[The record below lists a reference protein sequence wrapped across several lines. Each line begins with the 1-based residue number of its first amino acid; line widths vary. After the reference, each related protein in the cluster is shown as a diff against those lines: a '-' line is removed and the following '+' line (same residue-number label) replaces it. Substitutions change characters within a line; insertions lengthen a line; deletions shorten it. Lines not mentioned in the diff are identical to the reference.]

1 MPKTNLLGFSRI
13 QMEDLLESWG
23 QPRYKGRQLYKWLYR
38 MRQYDFALMTD
49 LSKDLRSR
57 LDDEF
62 EFRLPE
68 VKQEAVSVDGTV
80 KLLFC
85 LDDGHPIE
93 SVLIPDESGR
103 ATCCIS
109 SQAGCALACRFCATG
124 TMGLLR
130 DLTPGEIVG
139 QLIYLR
145 DRFGDGAFN
154 NIVMMGMGEPL
165 HNYANVIAAMIIVTA
180 EDGLAVS
187 PRRVTLSTSGISP
200 KIKRLAD
207 SDLKLNLAVSLHAAT
222 QEKRVRIMP
231 VAQTFKLDKLMEAV
245 RYYAKKTTMRVTFE
259 YIVIKDFNDSM
270 KDVKA
275 LSALLRGISCR
286 VNLLAYNPVPGLDLE
301 RPSDERVDWFGRQ
314 LYPRVPAVTV
324 RKSRGLD
331 IDAAC
336 GQLAARNL
344 EGGRHLRAS

>member
-1 MPKTNLLGFSRI
+1 MPKTNALGFSRI
-13 QMEDLLESWG
+13 QMEELLASWG
-23 QPRYKGRQLYKWLYR
+23 HPRYKGRQLFKWLYR
-38 MRQYDFALMTD
+38 IRQYDFGLMTD
-49 LSKDLRSR
+49 LSKDLRAR
-57 LDDEF
+57 LSDEL

-68 VKQEAVSVDGTV
+68 VQHEAVSVDGTV
-80 KLLFC
+80 KVLFR

-93 SVLIPDESGR
+93 SVLIPDDSGR

-145 DRFGDGAFN
+145 DRFGDAAFS

-165 HNYANVIAAMIIVTA
+165 HNYDNVIAAMRIVTA

-187 PRRVTLSTSGISP
+187 PRKVTLSTSGISP

-207 SDLKLNLAVSLHAAT
+207 SGLKLKLAVSLHAAT

-231 VAQTFKLDKLMEAV
+231 VAQTFKLDRLMEAV

-270 KDVKA
+270 EDVKA
-275 LSALLRGISCR
+275 LSTLLRGIPCK
-286 VNLLAYNPVPGLDLE
+286 VNLLAYNPVSGLGLE

-314 LYPRVPAVTV
+314 LYPRVPAVTI